1 MVARH
6 VDSWDP
12 RHVSA
17 ALELVTGSPTIEEL
31 LRSHP
36 WPREF
41 ADARRLEWLWTVDV
55 PAAPSVL
62 WPVLADLSRLN
73 RALGLPLMTF
83 VEKEGIRWGSARY
96 TGVKHEWQ
104 EVPWNWV
111 ANRWYE
117 LVRIYRKGSMR
128 ALHGICELQPTAAG
142 TRISI
147 YYGVVP
153 RSRIFDLGLKFS
165 FGAMGRAYKRLLPQ
179 VAEDVKR
186 EPANPQCLRAPAA
199 KLRPETV
206 TRLDTLAESLIGEDL
221 DPKLVRQL
229 VDWIASATDEELE
242 RIRVRERARVWSIDE
257 DELLRVFLHATRT
270 GLLDLTWDVVCPHCR
285 GVRDTTGQLDTLP
298 TSGQCEACGI
308 AFGTDSPDA
317 VEITFHAHSSIRPVE
332 RGMYCSAEP
341 VHKPHIHVQHA
352 LAPGESATLA
362 VPVGPGKY
370 RMRVRGEMRG
380 GWLEIVDGAP
390 STLAWSAAAVPEH
403 ATLAPG
409 GTLELANVGD
419 KPCTFVVETAVW
431 LELALRPGRLLSF
444 QEFRDLF
451 SDQYL
456 GTNVQLAVGEQT
468 ILFTDLVGSTA
479 MYAER
484 GDPAAFVEVKKHFEH
499 VFAIIGKHRGAVV
512 KTIGDAVMGAF
523 NEPLDAVKAARAI
536 HEAFPPSPLPTALR
550 LRVSLNSGTCIAVRL
565 NSAIDYFGHAVNL
578 AAKLQALAESWQ
590 IAMSETTATAHG
602 VAEWLVSQ
610 GAELDELTIQLKGID
625 EPVRAR
631 RWTLYREI

>member
-1 MVARH
+1 MA
-6 VDSWDP
+6 
-12 RHVSA
+12 
-17 ALELVTGSPTIEEL
+17 ELADKAPTIPDL
-31 LRSHP
+31 LRAHP
-36 WPREF
+36 WPREL
-41 ADARRLEWLWTVDV
+41 ADARRLEWLWTVEV
-55 PAAPSVL
+55 PAPAEVL
-62 WPVLADLSRLN
+62 WPLLADVSSLN
-73 RALGLPLMTF
+73 RVLGLPLMSF
-83 VEKEGIRWGSARY
+83 VERDGVRWGSARY

-128 ALHGICELQPTAAG
+128 ALHGICTLQPTAIG
-142 TRISI
+142 TRVAI

-153 RSRIFDLGLKFS
+153 SSRIFDLGLKFS
-165 FGAMGRAYKRLLPQ
+165 FGAMGRAYKRLLPR
-179 VAEDVKR
+179 VAEEVAR
-186 EPANPQCLRAPAA
+186 EPAAPPCLNPPPPKLPAEVA
-199 KLRPETV
+199 Q
-206 TRLDTLAESLIGEDL
+206 RLDALSQALAKQGL

-229 VDWIASATDEELE
+229 VDWIGTATDDELE

-270 GLLDLTWDVVCPHCR
+270 GLLDLSWDVVCPHCR
-285 GVRDTTGQLDTLP
+285 GVRDSTGQLDALP
-298 TSGQCEACGI
+298 TSGHCDACGI
-308 AFGTDSPDA
+308 SFGTDSPDS

-332 RGMYCSAEP
+332 RGVYCSAEP
-341 VHKPHIHVQHA
+341 VRKPHIHVQQT
-352 LAPGESATLA
+352 LPPGERAEVA
-362 VPVGPGKY
+362 IPVGPGRY
-370 RMRVRGEMRG
+370 RIRMRGEMKG
-380 GWLEIVDGAP
+380 GWLEVVEGAP
-390 STLAWSAAAVPEH
+390 ATFAWPSGALPADARLAR
-403 ATLAPG
+403 G
-409 GTLELANVGD
+409 GTLELTNTGD
-419 KPCTFVVETAVW
+419 ASATFVVETAAW

-484 GDPAAFVEVKKHFEH
+484 GDPVAFVEVKKHFES

-523 NEPLDAVKAARAI
+523 NEPLDALKAAQAI
-536 HEAFPPSPLPTALR
+536 HEAFPPSRDPNALR

-565 NSAIDYFGHAVNL
+565 NAAIDYFGHTVNL

-590 IAMSETTATAHG
+590 IAMSETTSAAHG
-602 VAEWLVSQ
+602 IADWLVAQ
-610 GAELDELTIQLKGID
+610 GVELEELTIRLKGIE

-631 RWTLYREI
+631 RWTVYREHTAREIAQ

>member
-1 MVARH
+1 MG
-6 VDSWDP
+6 
-12 RHVSA
+12 A
-17 ALELVTGSPTIEEL
+17 ALERANNLPAIEEL

-41 ADARRLEWLWTVDV
+41 SSERRLEWLWTVEV
-55 PAAPSVL
+55 PAPPSVL
-62 WPVLADLSRLN
+62 WPLLADLSRLN
-73 RALGLPLMTF
+73 RALGLPAMTF
-83 VEKEGIRWGSARY
+83 VEREGVRWGTARY

-111 ANRWYE
+111 AGRWYE
-117 LVRIYRKGSMR
+117 LVRIYKKGAMR
-128 ALHGICELQPTAAG
+128 ALHGIYELQPTESG

-153 RSRIFDLGLKFS
+153 RSRIFDLGLKFN
-165 FGAMGRAYKRLLPQ
+165 FGSMGRAYKRLLPKI
-179 VAEDVKR
+179 AEEVKH
-186 EPANPQCLRAPAA
+186 EPAMPPCLRPPVS
-199 KLRPETV
+199 KLSAEV
-206 TRLDTLAESLIGEDL
+206 VSRLGALAEALISQGL
-221 DPKLVRQL
+221 DAKLVRPL
-229 VDWIASATDEELE
+229 VDWISTATDEDLE
-242 RIRVRERARVWSIDE
+242 RIRVRERARVWSLDE

-270 GLLDLTWDVVCPHCR
+270 GLLDLSWDVVCPHCR
-285 GVRDTTGQLDTLP
+285 GVRDATGQLDTLP
-298 TSGQCEACGI
+298 TSGQCDACGI
-308 AFGTDSPDA
+308 AFGTDSPEA
-317 VEITFHAHSSIRPVE
+317 IEITFHAHSSIRPVE
-332 RGMYCSAEP
+332 RGVYCSAEP
-341 VHKPHIHVQHA
+341 VHKPHIHVQQHV
-352 LAPGESATLA
+352 LPGERAQVSI
-362 VPVGPGKY
+362 PVGPGKY
-370 RMRVRGEMRG
+370 RMRMRGEMQG
-380 GWLEIVDGAP
+380 GWLEVADGAP
-390 STLAWSAAAVPEH
+390 ATLTWSSATPPEH

-419 KPCTFVVETAVW
+419 TPCTFVVETAVW

-484 GDPAAFVEVKKHFEH
+484 GDPAAFVEVKRHFED

-523 NEPLDAVKAARAI
+523 NEPLDAIKAARAI
-536 HEAFPPSPLPTALR
+536 HEAFPPSTVPTALQ

-565 NSAIDYFGHAVNL
+565 NAAIDYFGHSVNL

-590 IAMSETTATAHG
+590 IAMSETTANAHG
-602 VAEWLVSQ
+602 VAEWLASQ
-610 GAELDELTIQLKGID
+610 GAVLEEQSIQLKGID

-631 RWTLYREI
+631 RWTVYR